1 MSQPQL
7 QNPRAVYFMG
17 APVSKAIVIMTGAIF
32 VAAEVWDFHDALVF
46 DTSKIFDQAQFHRIF
61 LSNLTYASTGE
72 LIFGLLALAPLLRR
86 FEREMGSRKFAA
98 FLTYVS
104 ILCTIFELFY
114 FQIFFETE
122 RYSGPYPQL
131 GAVLS
136 LYHRFTPRM
145 HPKFFGLLG
154 YDFSEK
160 SLVYGL
166 CAQVI
171 LNGGLSTF
179 IPSLLGFLSG
189 WICVGWCETELP
201 EVLYSVGEML
211 GRPFVDEAPTVTMAR
226 AVRRSGA
233 RGTGRRRQGGVG
245 ADERRGGG
253 MPPVVQPPRPPVP
266 PPPEEAIEQLAA
278 MGFDREAV
286 IRALRETENNLEA
299 AANRL
304 LTS

>member
-1 MSQPQL
+1 
-7 QNPRAVYFMG
+7 
-17 APVSKAIVIMTGAIF
+17 
-32 VAAEVWDFHDALVF
+32 
-46 DTSKIFDQAQFHRIF
+46 
-61 LSNLTYASTGE
+61 
-72 LIFGLLALAPLLRR
+72 
-86 FEREMGSRKFAA
+86 MGSRKFAA

-104 ILCTIFELFY
+104 IISTVFELLY

-136 LYHRFTPRM
+136 LYHRFTPRLY
-145 HPKFFGLLG
+145 PKFFGVLG

-171 LNGGLSTF
+171 LNGGWSTF
-179 IPSLLGFLSG
+179 VPSLLGFLSG
-189 WICVGWCETELP
+189 WICVRWCESELP
-201 EVLYSVGEML
+201 EVVYYAGEML
-211 GRPFVDEAPTVTMAR
+211 GKPFVDDAPAVMMAR
-226 AVRRSGA
+226 AVQRSGA
-233 RGTGRRRQGGVG
+233 RGTGRRRQGGG
-245 ADERRGGG
+245 GGDERRGGG
-253 MPPVVQPPRPPVP
+253 MPPAVQPPRPAVP
-266 PPPEEAIEQLAA
+266 LPPEEAIEQLTA

>member
-1 MSQPQL
+1 M
-7 QNPRAVYFMG
+7 
-17 APVSKAIVIMTGAIF
+17 
-32 VAAEVWDFHDALVF
+32 
-46 DTSKIFDQAQFHRIF
+46 
-61 LSNLTYASTGE
+61 
-72 LIFGLLALAPLLRR
+72 
-86 FEREMGSRKFAA
+86 
-98 FLTYVS
+98 
-104 ILCTIFELFY
+104 
-114 FQIFFETE
+114 
-122 RYSGPYPQL
+122 
-131 GAVLS
+131 
-136 LYHRFTPRM
+136 
-145 HPKFFGLLG
+145 
-154 YDFSEK
+154 
-160 SLVYGL
+160 YGL

-179 IPSLLGFLSG
+179 IPSLFGFLSG

-201 EVLYSVGEML
+201 EVVYYVGEML
-211 GRPFVDEAPTVTMAR
+211 GKPFVDEAPTVMMAR
-226 AVRRSGA
+226 AVQRSGA

-266 PPPEEAIEQLAA
+266 PPPEEAIEQLTA